1 MFDKMKAMGA
11 MAGLLKNQDKLKES
25 FAKVQEQMSRTSV
38 TGQAGGGAVRVT
50 ASGQMKILGVELSP
64 ALVAGM
70 AADDKTR
77 ALAGSLITDAANEAL
92 KMAQEKLKDAI
103 DRESRALGL
112 PDLGSSGLTDFMG

>member
-77 ALAGSLITDAANEAL
+77 ALAGSLITEAANDAL